1 MKQKTLFIA
10 FEGLSFG
17 EKNKNLMIADTS
29 FNLKIYD
36 LTTWLTNNCNTQ
48 LGQYLRSKGNQMM
61 KFGQLLEYNMRTIFL
76 EKSFSKYG
84 MPSEGLSSYIKTKLR
99 TTCFYLL

>member
-84 MPSEGLSSYIKTKLR
+84 RGTIPRPFSKKSKLR
-99 TTCFYLL
+99 ISLNK